1 MVTATANDGSGVSGT
16 KDITIS
22 NQGTAIKDIAFKG
35 LSLYPN
41 PTNDVVNLKV
51 DEKLTSL
58 LLYDLTGKT
67 VKTFS
72 ANNTQLNVSDIQQG
86 IYFLEL
92 KNEEKRSVV
101 KLIID

>member
-1 MVTATANDGSGVSGT
+1 M
-16 KDITIS
+16 
-22 NQGTAIKDIAFKG
+22 
-35 LSLYPN
+35 
-41 PTNDVVNLKV
+41 
-51 DEKLTSL
+51 
-58 LLYDLTGKT
+58 YDLTGKT